1 MKLTKAQ
8 IEKIISFLKTKLTL
22 RLLIVF
28 GSYASGDAT
37 AESDIDLAFVAD
49 EKIEPVKLLM
59 DTAPELASLMNVNS
73 IDLIDMKNTKSDVF
87 LFQIVARGEIIFQD
101 GDFDAFLDLIY
112 TKYLQLNDDRREIL
126 EHYER

>member
-8 IEKIISFLKTKLTL
+8 IEKIISFLKIKLTL

-49 EKIEPVKLLM
+49 EKIEPVTLLM
-59 DTAPELASLMNVNS
+59 DIAPELAMLMNVNS
-73 IDLIDMKNTKSDVF
+73 VDLIDMKNTKSDVF
-87 LFQIVARGEIIFQD
+87 LFQIVAHGEIIFQD